1 MVSTMMML
9 MLIMMTM
16 TMMMMM
22 TMMMLMLIMMTMM
35 MMVTMMMMMVLTMM
49 MLMLI
54 MMTMM
59 TMMMTVMTLVMML
72 MTMMMIMIRR
82 ILFTNCQFTLA
93 HAFALPHKTNCSCL
107 HLSPS
112 LSSLLLIGDLRGLA
126 HTSKSGTPSLH
137 RHSQVTCSGVRC
149 LWSLSH

>member
-1 MVSTMMML
+1 
-9 MLIMMTM
+9 
-16 TMMMMM
+16 
-22 TMMMLMLIMMTMM
+22 MLMLIMMTMM
-35 MMVTMMMMMVLTMM
+35 MTMTMMMMMVLTMM

-72 MTMMMIMIRR
+72 MTMMMIIMIRR

-93 HAFALPHKTNCSCL
+93 HAFAVPHKTNCSCL

>member
-1 MVSTMMML
+1 
-9 MLIMMTM
+9 
-16 TMMMMM
+16 MM
-22 TMMMLMLIMMTMM
+22 TMMMTM
-35 MMVTMMMMMVLTMM
+35 TMMMMMVLTMM

-72 MTMMMIMIRR
+72 MTMMMIIMIRR

-93 HAFALPHKTNCSCL
+93 HAFAVPHKTNCSCL

>member
-1 MVSTMMML
+1 MVL
-9 MLIMMTM
+9 
-16 TMMMMM
+16 

-35 MMVTMMMMMVLTMM
+35 MMMMMTMMMMMVLTMM
-49 MLMLI
+49 MLMLK

-72 MTMMMIMIRR
+72 MRMMMMIMIRR

>member
-1 MVSTMMML
+1 
-9 MLIMMTM
+9 
-16 TMMMMM
+16 
-22 TMMMLMLIMMTMM
+22 MLMLIMMTMM
-35 MMVTMMMMMVLTMM
+35 MTMTMTMMMMMVLTMM

-72 MTMMMIMIRR
+72 MTMMMIIMIRR

-93 HAFALPHKTNCSCL
+93 HAFAVPHKTNCSCL

>member
-1 MVSTMMML
+1 M
-9 MLIMMTM
+9 M

-22 TMMMLMLIMMTMM
+22 VLTMLMLIMMTMM
-35 MMVTMMMMMVLTMM
+35 MTMTMMMMMVLTMM

-54 MMTMM
+54 MM
-59 TMMMTVMTLVMML
+59 MTVMTLVMML
-72 MTMMMIMIRR
+72 MTMMMIIMIRR

-93 HAFALPHKTNCSCL
+93 HAFAVPHKTNCSCL

>member
-1 MVSTMMML
+1 MMTM
-9 MLIMMTM
+9 MMTM

-22 TMMMLMLIMMTMM
+22 VLTMLMLIMMTMM
-35 MMVTMMMMMVLTMM
+35 MTMTMMMMMVLTMM

-54 MMTMM
+54 MM
-59 TMMMTVMTLVMML
+59 MTVMTLVMML
-72 MTMMMIMIRR
+72 MTMMMIIMIRR

-93 HAFALPHKTNCSCL
+93 HAFAVPHKTNCSCL

-137 RHSQVTCSGVRC
+137 RHSQVTCSGVKC

>member
-1 MVSTMMML
+1 
-9 MLIMMTM
+9 
-16 TMMMMM
+16 
-22 TMMMLMLIMMTMM
+22 MLMLIMMTMM
-35 MMVTMMMMMVLTMM
+35 MTMMMMMVLTMM

-72 MTMMMIMIRR
+72 MTMMMIIMIRR

-93 HAFALPHKTNCSCL
+93 HAFAVPHKTNCSCL

>member
-1 MVSTMMML
+1 MMMVL
-9 MLIMMTM
+9 
-16 TMMMMM
+16 

-35 MMVTMMMMMVLTMM
+35 MMMMMMMMMVLTMM
-49 MLMLI
+49 MLMLK

-72 MTMMMIMIRR
+72 MRMMMMIMIRR

>member
-1 MVSTMMML
+1 
-9 MLIMMTM
+9 
-16 TMMMMM
+16 MMMMM
-22 TMMMLMLIMMTMM
+22 MVLTMLMLIMMTMM
-35 MMVTMMMMMVLTMM
+35 MTMTMTMMMMMVLTMM

-72 MTMMMIMIRR
+72 MTMMMIIMIRR

-93 HAFALPHKTNCSCL
+93 HAFAVPHKTNCSCL

-137 RHSQVTCSGVRC
+137 RHFQVTCSKVRC

>member
-1 MVSTMMML
+1 
-9 MLIMMTM
+9 MTM
-16 TMMMMM
+16 TMMMVL
-22 TMMMLMLIMMTMM
+22 TMLMLIMMTMM
-35 MMVTMMMMMVLTMM
+35 MTMTMMMMMVLTMM

-72 MTMMMIMIRR
+72 MTMMMIIMIRR

-93 HAFALPHKTNCSCL
+93 HAFAVPHKTNCSCL

>member
-1 MVSTMMML
+1 MMVL
-9 MLIMMTM
+9 
-16 TMMMMM
+16 

-35 MMVTMMMMMVLTMM
+35 MMMMMTMMMMMVLTMM
-49 MLMLI
+49 MLMLK

-72 MTMMMIMIRR
+72 MRMMMMIMIRR
-82 ILFTNCQFTLA
+82 ILFKNCQFTLA

>member
-1 MVSTMMML
+1 
-9 MLIMMTM
+9 
-16 TMMMMM
+16 MMMMM
-22 TMMMLMLIMMTMM
+22 VLTMLMLIMMTMM
-35 MMVTMMMMMVLTMM
+35 MTMTMMMMMVLTMM

-72 MTMMMIMIRR
+72 MTMMMIIMIRR

-93 HAFALPHKTNCSCL
+93 HAFAVPHKTNCSCL

>member
-1 MVSTMMML
+1 MMMVL
-9 MLIMMTM
+9 T
-16 TMMMMM
+16 
-22 TMMMLMLIMMTMM
+22 MLMLIMMTMM
-35 MMVTMMMMMVLTMM
+35 MTMTMMMMMVLTMM

-72 MTMMMIMIRR
+72 MTMMMIIMIRR

-93 HAFALPHKTNCSCL
+93 HAFAVPHKTNCSCL

>member
-1 MVSTMMML
+1 MMMVL
-9 MLIMMTM
+9 
-16 TMMMMM
+16 

-35 MMVTMMMMMVLTMM
+35 MMTMM
-49 MLMLI
+49 MLMLK

-72 MTMMMIMIRR
+72 MRMMMMIMIRR

>member
-1 MVSTMMML
+1 
-9 MLIMMTM
+9 MTM

-22 TMMMLMLIMMTMM
+22 VLTMLMLIMMTMM
-35 MMVTMMMMMVLTMM
+35 MTMTMMMMMVLTMM

-72 MTMMMIMIRR
+72 MTMMMIIMIRR

-93 HAFALPHKTNCSCL
+93 HAFAVPHKTNCSCL

>member
-1 MVSTMMML
+1 
-9 MLIMMTM
+9 
-16 TMMMMM
+16 MMMMM
-22 TMMMLMLIMMTMM
+22 VLTMLMLIMMTMM
-35 MMVTMMMMMVLTMM
+35 MTMTMMMMMVLTMM

-72 MTMMMIMIRR
+72 MTMMMIIMIRR

-93 HAFALPHKTNCSCL
+93 HAFAVPHKTNCSCL
-107 HLSPS
+107 HLSPF

>member
-1 MVSTMMML
+1 
-9 MLIMMTM
+9 
-16 TMMMMM
+16 
-22 TMMMLMLIMMTMM
+22 MLIMMTMM
-35 MMVTMMMMMVLTMM
+35 MTMTMMMMMVLTMM

-59 TMMMTVMTLVMML
+59 AMMMTVMTLVMML
-72 MTMMMIMIRR
+72 MTVMMIIMIRR

-93 HAFALPHKTNCSCL
+93 HAFAVPHKTNCSCL

>member
-1 MVSTMMML
+1 MVL
-9 MLIMMTM
+9 
-16 TMMMMM
+16 

-35 MMVTMMMMMVLTMM
+35 MMTMM
-49 MLMLI
+49 MLMLK

-72 MTMMMIMIRR
+72 MRMMMMIMIRR

>member
-1 MVSTMMML
+1 
-9 MLIMMTM
+9 
-16 TMMMMM
+16 
-22 TMMMLMLIMMTMM
+22 MLMLIMMTMM
-35 MMVTMMMMMVLTMM
+35 MTMTMTMMMMMVLTMM

-54 MMTMM
+54 MM
-59 TMMMTVMTLVMML
+59 MTVMTLVMML
-72 MTMMMIMIRR
+72 MTMMMIIMIRR

-93 HAFALPHKTNCSCL
+93 HAFAVPHKTNCSCL

>member
-1 MVSTMMML
+1 M
-9 MLIMMTM
+9 M

-22 TMMMLMLIMMTMM
+22 MM
-35 MMVTMMMMMVLTMM
+35 TMMMMMVLTMM
-49 MLMLI
+49 MLMLK

-72 MTMMMIMIRR
+72 MRMMMMIMIRR

>member
-1 MVSTMMML
+1 
-9 MLIMMTM
+9 
-16 TMMMMM
+16 MMMMM
-22 TMMMLMLIMMTMM
+22 MVLTMLMLIMMTMM
-35 MMVTMMMMMVLTMM
+35 MTMTMTMMMMMVLTMM

-72 MTMMMIMIRR
+72 MTMMMIIMIRR

-93 HAFALPHKTNCSCL
+93 HAFAVPHKTNCSCL